1 MGLGAKYQGRTFWQ
15 LRTQNI
21 MSPNNI
27 SRFYSEPE
35 TTAEIPDSKPR
46 SSLLCLA
53 AVIAILSQCS
63 QQFTVSVNNQAVF
76 DPGGRLLDQQTI
88 DSNLQGCINLAVR
101 QQKLI
106 SAIELT
112 ILSCA
117 NSQVGVLDN
126 IEQLAQLRFLDLANN
141 SISNLTPLE
150 QLGQLSGLNLVNNV
164 ITDISA
170 LFNIASLTSVSLSG
184 NPGIDCKQLDALEDN
199 LGDKLTRPASCRN

>member
-1 MGLGAKYQGRTFWQ
+1 
-15 LRTQNI
+15 

-88 DSNLQGCINLAVR
+88 DSNLKGCINLAVR

>member
-1 MGLGAKYQGRTFWQ
+1 
-15 LRTQNI
+15 
-21 MSPNNI
+21 MSPNNLC
-27 SRFYSEPE
+27 RFYSKLKI
-35 TTAEIPDSKPR
+35 TAKMHDSKSIISR
-46 SSLLCLA
+46 LYLV
-53 AVIAILSQCS
+53 AVLAILSQCS
-63 QQFTVSVNNQAVF
+63 QPFTVSVNNQAVF
-76 DPGGRLLDQQTI
+76 DPGGRLLDQQAI

-101 QQKLI
+101 QQRLI

-117 NSQVGVLDN
+117 NSQVSVLDN
-126 IEQLAQLRFLDLANN
+126 IEQLARLRFLDLANN

-184 NPGIDCKQLDALEDN
+184 NPGIDCEQLDALEDK

>member
-1 MGLGAKYQGRTFWQ
+1 
-15 LRTQNI
+15 
-21 MSPNNI
+21 MSPNKLF
-27 SRFYSEPE
+27 RFYSKPE
-35 TTAEIPDSKPR
+35 TTAAMPDSKPII
-46 SSLLCLA
+46 SLLCLL
-53 AVIAILSQCS
+53 AVLAILSQCS

-106 SAIELT
+106 GAIELT

-117 NSQVGVLDN
+117 NSQVSVLDN
-126 IEQLAQLRFLDLANN
+126 LQQLARLRFLDLANN

-184 NPGIDCKQLDALEDN
+184 NPGIDCGQLDALEDK
-199 LGDKLTRPASCRN
+199 LGDKLTRPTSCRR

>member
-1 MGLGAKYQGRTFWQ
+1 
-15 LRTQNI
+15 
-21 MSPNNI
+21 MSPNKLF
-27 SRFYSEPE
+27 RFYSKPE
-35 TTAEIPDSKPR
+35 TTAEMPASKPIF
-46 SSLLCLA
+46 LPLCLV
-53 AVIAILSQCS
+53 AVLAILSQCS

-106 SAIELT
+106 GAVELT

-117 NSQVGVLDN
+117 NSQVSVLDN
-126 IEQLAQLRFLDLANN
+126 LQQLARLRFLDLANN

-170 LFNIASLTSVSLSG
+170 LFNIASLASVSLSG
-184 NPGIDCKQLDALEDN
+184 NSGIDCGQLDALEDK
-199 LGDKLTRPASCRN
+199 LGDKLIRPTSCRN

>member
-1 MGLGAKYQGRTFWQ
+1 
-15 LRTQNI
+15 

-27 SRFYSEPE
+27 SQFYSKPE
-35 TTAEIPDSKPR
+35 STAEMPASKPII
-46 SSLLCLA
+46 SLLCLA
-53 AVIAILSQCS
+53 VVLAILSQCS

-141 SISNLTPLE
+141 AISNLTPLE

-170 LFNIASLTSVSLSG
+170 LFNIVRLTSVSLSG
-184 NPGIDCKQLDALEDN
+184 NPGIDCEQLDALEDK